1 MGRTVTLTA
10 RVRDT
15 AGNTTTSLR
24 TLSVPTLVGVDAP
37 TGAEWNTAMGAFP
50 GVGYWR
56 DFGVDGNDTDTLPE
70 LPSMTAG
77 KFATAPA
84 WSIPHLSWKDDV
96 EQLGGWL
103 DGLNRPIY
111 LTWYH
116 EPMGDV
122 TPANYRTTAARVTQ
136 ILAAHPKRRL
146 VLGHGPIVTRYW
158 LDEGGGNPADWAY
171 PGMTHYGVDCYQ
183 DTPTAGS
190 YWQVAKM
197 FGVAFGKIRA
207 TYPGVRL
214 WVPEYG
220 ITRLNS
226 DSSGTGRAQ
235 TIRDQIT
242 WLKQQPD
249 VDGVAYFHNQAQFA
263 KYALTDAPSQQA
275 WRDVM
280 AGQ

>member
-15 AGNTTTSLR
+15 AGNVTTSSR

-37 TGAEWNTAMGAFP
+37 TGAEWTTAMGTFP

-56 DFGVDGNDTDTLPE
+56 DFGVDGPDADSLPE
-70 LPSMTAG
+70 LPSMAAG
-77 KFATAPA
+77 KFSTAPA

-96 EQLGGWL
+96 EQLAGWL

-122 TPANYRTTAARVTQ
+122 TPANYRATAVRVTQ

-183 DTPTAGS
+183 DTPAAGS

-197 FGVAFGKIRA
+197 FGVAFGKVRA
-207 TYPGVRL
+207 AFPGVRL

-220 ITRLNS
+220 ITKLSS
-226 DSSGTGRAQ
+226 DSSGAGRAQ
-235 TIRDQIT
+235 AIRDQIT
-242 WLKQQPD
+242 WLKGQPD
-249 VDGVAYFHNQAQFA
+249 VDGVAYFHNQRDFA
-263 KYALTDAPSQQA
+263 KYALTDGPSQQA

>member
-15 AGNTTTSLR
+15 AGNVTTSTR

-37 TGAEWNTAMGAFP
+37 TGTEWTTAMSTFP

-56 DFGVDGNDTDTLPE
+56 DFGVDGSDTDTLPE
-70 LPSMTAG
+70 LPNMTVG

-122 TPANYRTTAARVTQ
+122 TPATYRTTAARVTQ
-136 ILAAHPKRRL
+136 FLANHPKRKL

-171 PGMTHYGVDCYQ
+171 PGMTHYGIDCYQ
-183 DTPTAGS
+183 DTPTAAS
-190 YWQVAKM
+190 YWQVSKM
-197 FGVAFGKIRA
+197 FGVAFGKVRA
-207 TYPGVRL
+207 AYPGIRL

-220 ITRLNS
+220 ITRLTS
-226 DSSGTGRAQ
+226 DTTGAGRAQ
-235 TIRDQIT
+235 AIRDQTT

-249 VDGVAYFHNQAQFA
+249 VDGVAYFHNQAQFL
-263 KYALTDAPSQQA
+263 KFALTDVPSQQA
-275 WRDVM
+275 WRDM
-280 AGQ
+280 QTT